1 MLQRLPITIDHHLV
15 QTLNKTWPK
24 RATVCLMEKFQVD
37 EMFDPAKPD
46 YPVHMAPFFVHP
58 KFQRIDEAAKSEVL
72 TWGWIGYNQRTMAA
86 EDYIVNPALGV
97 VANQLLEGEDSVHFR
112 EATQQILVDE
122 HYHTLMHMKAIERT
136 RVQRGIQRNLALP
149 RSVTFRRFEAL
160 RAELTEPWQRDLTAI
175 AFAVVAEISVNAYL
189 DMLANDTEIQEQNR
203 RVAQLHN
210 RDEHAHSRVLGEIGK
225 VMYSNMSETQRGFF
239 VRVLPEA
246 LRAFVAQDFSMWE
259 AILTQL
265 EVPDAAAIIADT
277 SHGSRGAVIMRDYS
291 GLHRFASEIG
301 ILEEI
306 EFDFS
311 PT

>member
-1 MLQRLPITIDHHLV
+1 MLQPLMKADHHLV

-24 RATVCLMEKFQVD
+24 RATVCSMERFQVD
-37 EMFDPAKPD
+37 ETFDPAKPD
-46 YPVHMAPFFVHP
+46 YPVHLAPFFDHP
-58 KFQRIDEAAKSEVL
+58 KFQQLDEAVKSRVL

-86 EDYIVNPALGV
+86 EDFIVNPALGV
-97 VANQLLEGEDSVHFR
+97 VANQLLEGEDNLDFR

-136 RVQRGIQRNLALP
+136 RAQRGIQGNLALP
-149 RSVTFRRFEAL
+149 RSVTFRRFHAL
-160 RAELTEPWQRDLTAI
+160 RAELTEPWQRDLAAI

-189 DMLANDTEIQEQNR
+189 DILAKDTDIQEQNR
-203 RVAQLHN
+203 RVAYLHN
-210 RDEHAHSRVLGEIGK
+210 RDEYAHSKVLGEIGK
-225 VMYSNMSETQRGFF
+225 VMYSNMSEAQRRFF

-265 EVPDAAAIIADT
+265 EVPDAGAIIADT
-277 SHGSRGAVIMRDYS
+277 SRGSSGGVLTRDYS
-291 GLHRFASEIG
+291 GLHRFAADIN

-311 PT
+311 ST

>member
-1 MLQRLPITIDHHLV
+1 MLQRSPMKIDHHLV

-24 RATVCLMEKFQVD
+24 RATVCLMERFQVD
-37 EMFDPAKPD
+37 EMFDPARPD
-46 YPVHMAPFFVHP
+46 YPVHMAPFFDHP
-58 KFQRIDEAAKSEVL
+58 KFQRIDEATKSEVL
-72 TWGWIGYNQRTMAA
+72 TWGWIGYNQRTITA
-86 EDYIVNPALGV
+86 EDYVVNPALGV
-97 VANQLLEGEDSVHFR
+97 VANQLLDGDDSVHFR

-136 RVQRGIQRNLALP
+136 RMQRGIQRRLALP
-149 RSVTFRRFEAL
+149 RSVTYRRFEAL
-160 RAELTEPWQRDLTAI
+160 CAELPETWQKDLTAI

-189 DMLANDTEIQEQNR
+189 DMLADDTDIQEQNR

-225 VMYSNMSETQRGFF
+225 VMYSNMSEAQRSFF

-265 EVPDAAAIIADT
+265 EIPDAAAIIADT
-277 SHGSRGAVIMRDYS
+277 RDGSRGNVIMRDYS
-291 GLHRFASEIG
+291 GLHRFATEID
-301 ILEEI
+301 ILNEI
-306 EFDFS
+306 EFDFAR
-311 PT
+311 T